1 MNICLILNNRK
12 ISKCSIHSSYLMMM
26 SSVSPNSLLTAS
38 DDVVNKLNTDDD
50 EADDEHDDVDDET
63 GHGEVDEDHFIVFSD
78 DHDHL
83 LSQRPQDDC
92 HG

>member
-12 ISKCSIHSSYLMMM
+12 ISKCSIHSSYLMM
-26 SSVSPNSLLTAS
+26 SSVPPDSLLTAS
-38 DDVVNKLNTDDD
+38 HDVVSKLNTDDD

-83 LSQRPQDDC
+83 LSQRPQDDP